1 MMKLIETLDQ
11 CIERG
16 QDMTRAIAIAQFGD
30 DSPEARQI
38 TRRWGITEAAE
49 LVGVT
54 PQAIRDAEKSQRL
67 PVPDMERRGRV
78 EQRIGYTIQQIN
90 YMREIFGTVRRRP
103 EGSDPVV
110 LAVAAHKGGAYKT
123 SSSVHLAQWLA
134 LQGQRVLLV
143 EGNDPQ
149 ATASMYHGFVPD
161 LNIHADDT
169 LLPFY
174 LGERDSAEYAIKP
187 TCWPNLEIIPSC
199 LSLHRIETELM
210 QLHHAGQLPQ
220 PPHMMLRAAIESVW
234 DNYDVIVID
243 SAPNL
248 GIGTI
253 NVVCAA
259 DVIVVPTPAELYD
272 YTSTLQF
279 FTMLRDMLSTVDLGV
294 EGFEPIVR
302 ILLTK
307 YSNAT
312 GSQSPWMEEQIR
324 DAWGSLVLREVVR
337 VTDEVGK
344 GQIRM
349 RTIFEQATAQRSSTS
364 AWRNAL
370 AIWEPVC
377 KEIFDKLIKPRW
389 EDAK

>member
-1 MMKLIETLDQ
+1 MGLISTLDQ

-16 QDMTRAIAIAQFGD
+16 QAMTRAIAVAQFGD
-30 DSPEARQI
+30 DSPEARKI
-38 TRRWGITEAAE
+38 TRRWGITEAAD

-54 PQAIRDAEKSQRL
+54 PQAIRDAEKSGRL
-67 PVPDMERRGRV
+67 PVPDMEKRGRV
-78 EQRIGYTIQQIN
+78 EQRIGYTIEQIN
-90 YMREIFGTVRRRP
+90 YMREVFGTVRRRP
-103 EGSDPVV
+103 ESADPVV

-134 LQGQRVLLV
+134 LQGLRVLLV

-149 ATASMYHGFVPD
+149 ATASMYHGYIPD
-161 LNIHADDT
+161 LNIHANDT

-174 LGERDSAEYAIKP
+174 LGERDNAEYAIKT
-187 TCWPNLEIIPSC
+187 TCWPNLDIIPSC

-210 QLHHAGQLPQ
+210 ARADSLPQ
-220 PPHMMLRAAIESVW
+220 QPHMMLRAAIESVW
-234 DNYDVIVID
+234 DAYDVIVID

-253 NVVCAA
+253 NVTCAA

-279 FTMLRDMLSTVDLGV
+279 FTMLREMLGTVDLGM
-294 EGFEPIVR
+294 EGFEPEVR

-307 YSNAT
+307 YSNAS

-324 DAWGSLVLREVVR
+324 DAWGSLVLKEVVR

-349 RTIFEQATAQRSSTS
+349 RTIFEQAIDQRSSTG

-377 KEIFDKLIKPRW
+377 KEIFDKLIKPHW
-389 EDAK
+389 EVAGK

>member
-1 MMKLIETLDQ
+1 MGLISTLDQ

-16 QDMTRAIAIAQFGD
+16 QAMTRAIAVAQFGD
-30 DSPEARQI
+30 DSPEARKI
-38 TRRWGITEAAE
+38 TRRWGITEAAD

-54 PQAIRDAEKSQRL
+54 PQAIRDAEKSGRL
-67 PVPDMERRGRV
+67 PVPDMEKRGRV
-78 EQRIGYTIQQIN
+78 EQRIGYTIEQIN
-90 YMREIFGTVRRRP
+90 YMREVFGTVRRRP
-103 EGSDPVV
+103 ESADPVV

-134 LQGQRVLLV
+134 LQGLRVLLV

-149 ATASMYHGFVPD
+149 ATASMYHGYIPD

-174 LGERDSAEYAIKP
+174 LGERDNAEYAIKT
-187 TCWPNLEIIPSC
+187 TCWPNLDIIPSC

-210 QLHHAGQLPQ
+210 ARADSLPQ
-220 PPHMMLRAAIESVW
+220 QPHMMLRAAIESVW
-234 DNYDVIVID
+234 DAYDVIVID

-253 NVVCAA
+253 NVTCAA

-279 FTMLRDMLSTVDLGV
+279 FTMLREMLGTVDLGM
-294 EGFEPIVR
+294 EGFEPEVR

-307 YSNAT
+307 YSNAS

-324 DAWGSLVLREVVR
+324 DAWGSLVLKEVVR

-349 RTIFEQATAQRSSTS
+349 RTIFEQAIDQRSSTG

-377 KEIFDKLIKPRW
+377 KEIFDKLIKPHW
-389 EDAK
+389 EAAGK

>member
-1 MMKLIETLDQ
+1 MGLISTLDQ

-16 QDMTRAIAIAQFGD
+16 QAMTRAIAVAQFGD
-30 DSPEARQI
+30 DSPEARKI
-38 TRRWGITEAAE
+38 TRRWGITEAAD

-54 PQAIRDAEKSQRL
+54 PQAIRDAEKSGRM
-67 PVPDMERRGRV
+67 PVPDMEKRGRV
-78 EQRIGYTIQQIN
+78 EQRIGYTIEQIN
-90 YMREIFGTVRRRP
+90 YMREVFGTVRRRP
-103 EGSDPVV
+103 ESADPVV

-134 LQGQRVLLV
+134 LQGLRVLLV

-149 ATASMYHGFVPD
+149 ATASMYHGYIPD

-174 LGERDSAEYAIKP
+174 LGERDNAEYAIKT
-187 TCWPNLEIIPSC
+187 TCWPNLDIIPSC

-210 QLHHAGQLPQ
+210 ARADDLPQ
-220 PPHMMLRAAIESVW
+220 QPHMMLRAAIESVW
-234 DNYDVIVID
+234 DAYDVIVID

-253 NVVCAA
+253 NVTCAA

-279 FTMLRDMLSTVDLGV
+279 FTMLREMLGTVDLGM
-294 EGFEPIVR
+294 EGFEPEVR

-307 YSNAT
+307 YSNAS

-324 DAWGSLVLREVVR
+324 DAWGSLVLKEVVR

-349 RTIFEQATAQRSSTS
+349 RTIFEQAIDQRSSTG

-377 KEIFDKLIKPRW
+377 KEIFDKLIKPHW
-389 EDAK
+389 EVAGK

>member
-1 MMKLIETLDQ
+1 MGLINTLNQ
-11 CIERG
+11 CIAAG
-16 QDMTRAIAIAQFGD
+16 QSMTRAIAVAQFGD
-30 DSPEARQI
+30 DSPDARQI
-38 TRRWGITEAAE
+38 TRRWGITEAAD

-54 PQAIRDAEKSQRL
+54 PQAIRDAEKSGRL
-67 PVPDMERRGRV
+67 PVPDMEKRGRV
-78 EQRIGYTIQQIN
+78 EQRIGYTIEQIN
-90 YMREIFGTVRRRP
+90 HMREVFGTIRRRP
-103 EGSDPVV
+103 EGADPVV

-134 LQGQRVLLV
+134 LQGLRVLLV

-149 ATASMYHGFVPD
+149 ATASMYHGYIPD

-174 LGERDSAEYAIKP
+174 LGERDNAEYAIKP
-187 TCWPNLEIIPSC
+187 TCWPNLDIIPAC

-210 QLHHAGQLPQ
+210 QRFDAGQLPQ
-220 PPHMMLRAAIESVW
+220 MPHMMLRAAIESVW
-234 DNYDVIVID
+234 DLYDVIVID

-248 GIGTI
+248 GTGTI
-253 NVVCAA
+253 NVTCAA
-259 DVIVVPTPAELYD
+259 DVLVVPTPAELYD

-279 FTMLRDMLSTVDLGV
+279 FTMLRDMLQTVDLGAD
-294 EGFEPIVR
+294 GFEPEVR

-324 DAWGSLVLREVVR
+324 DAWGSLVLKEVVR

-349 RTIFEQATAQRSSTS
+349 RTIFEQATDQRSSTG

-377 KEIFDKLIKPRW
+377 KEIFEKLIKPRW

>member
-1 MMKLIETLDQ
+1 MGLISTLDQ

-16 QDMTRAIAIAQFGD
+16 QAMTRAIAVAQFGD
-30 DSPEARQI
+30 DSPEARKI
-38 TRRWGITEAAE
+38 TRRWGITEAAD

-54 PQAIRDAEKSQRL
+54 PQAIRDAEKSGRL
-67 PVPDMERRGRV
+67 PVPDMEKRGRV
-78 EQRIGYTIQQIN
+78 EQRIGYTIEQIN
-90 YMREIFGTVRRRP
+90 YMREVFGTVRRRP
-103 EGSDPVV
+103 ESADPVV

-134 LQGQRVLLV
+134 LQGLRVLLV

-149 ATASMYHGFVPD
+149 ATASMYHGYIPD

-174 LGERDSAEYAIKP
+174 LGERDNAEYAIKT
-187 TCWPNLEIIPSC
+187 TCWPNLDIIPSC

-210 QLHHAGQLPQ
+210 ARADSLPQ
-220 PPHMMLRAAIESVW
+220 QPHMMLRAAIESVW
-234 DNYDVIVID
+234 DAYDVIVID

-253 NVVCAA
+253 NVTCAA

-279 FTMLRDMLSTVDLGV
+279 FTMLREMLGTVDLGM
-294 EGFEPIVR
+294 EGFEPEVR

-307 YSNAT
+307 YSNAS

-324 DAWGSLVLREVVR
+324 DAWGSLVLKEVVR

-349 RTIFEQATAQRSSTS
+349 RTIFEQAIDQRSSTG

-377 KEIFDKLIKPRW
+377 KEIFDKLIKPHW
-389 EDAK
+389 EVAGK

>member
-1 MMKLIETLDQ
+1 MGLIQTLDR
-11 CIERG
+11 CIAAG
-16 QDMTRAIAIAQFGD
+16 QSMTRAIAVAQFGD

-38 TRRWGITEAAE
+38 TRRWGITEAAD

-54 PQAIRDAEKSQRL
+54 PQAIRDAEKSGRL
-67 PVPDMERRGRV
+67 PIPDMEKRGRV
-78 EQRIGYTIQQIN
+78 EQRIGYTIEQIN
-90 YMREIFGTVRRRP
+90 HMREVFGTVRHRP
-103 EGSDPVV
+103 EGADPVV

-134 LQGQRVLLV
+134 LQGLRVLLV

-149 ATASMYHGFVPD
+149 ATASMYHGYIPD
-161 LNIHADDT
+161 LNIHADAT

-174 LGERDSAEYAIKP
+174 LGERDNAEYAIKP
-187 TCWPNLEIIPSC
+187 TCWPNLDIIPSC

-210 QLHHAGQLPQ
+210 QRFDAGQLPQ
-220 PPHMMLRAAIESVW
+220 MPHMMLRAAIESVW
-234 DNYDVIVID
+234 DLYDVIVID

-248 GIGTI
+248 GTGTI
-253 NVVCAA
+253 NVTCAA
-259 DVIVVPTPAELYD
+259 DVLVVPTPAELYD

-279 FTMLRDMLSTVDLGV
+279 FTMLRDMLQTVDLGAD
-294 EGFEPIVR
+294 GFEPEVR

-324 DAWGSLVLREVVR
+324 DAWGSLVLKEVVR

-349 RTIFEQATAQRSSTS
+349 RTIFEQATDQRSSTG

-377 KEIFDKLIKPRW
+377 KEIYEKLIKPRW
-389 EDAK
+389 ENAK

>member
-1 MMKLIETLDQ
+1 MGLIQTLDQ

-16 QDMTRAIAIAQFGD
+16 QAMTRAIAVAQFGD
-30 DSPEARQI
+30 DSPEARKI
-38 TRRWGITEAAE
+38 TRRWGITEAAD

-54 PQAIRDAEKSQRL
+54 PQAIRDAEKSGRM
-67 PVPDMERRGRV
+67 PVPDMEKRGRV
-78 EQRIGYTIQQIN
+78 EQRIGYTIEQIN
-90 YMREIFGTVRRRP
+90 YMREVFGTVRRRP
-103 EGSDPVV
+103 ESADPVV

-134 LQGQRVLLV
+134 LQGLRVLLV

-149 ATASMYHGFVPD
+149 ATASMYHGYIPD

-174 LGERDSAEYAIKP
+174 LGERDNAEYAIKT
-187 TCWPNLEIIPSC
+187 TCWPNLDIIPSC

-210 QLHHAGQLPQ
+210 ARADDLPQ
-220 PPHMMLRAAIESVW
+220 QPHMMLRAAIESVW
-234 DNYDVIVID
+234 DAYDVIVID

-253 NVVCAA
+253 NVTCAA

-279 FTMLRDMLSTVDLGV
+279 FTMLREMLGTVDLGM
-294 EGFEPIVR
+294 EGFEPEVR

-307 YSNAT
+307 YSNAS

-324 DAWGSLVLREVVR
+324 DAWGSLVLKEVVR

-349 RTIFEQATAQRSSTS
+349 RTIFEQAIDQRSSTG

-377 KEIFDKLIKPRW
+377 KEIFDKLIKPHW
-389 EDAK
+389 EVAGK

>member
-1 MMKLIETLDQ
+1 MGLIQTLDQ

-16 QDMTRAIAIAQFGD
+16 QTMTRAIAVAQFGD
-30 DSPEARQI
+30 DSPEARKI
-38 TRRWGITEAAE
+38 TRRWGITEAAD

-54 PQAIRDAEKSQRL
+54 PQAIRDAEKSGRL
-67 PVPDMERRGRV
+67 PVPDMEKRGRV
-78 EQRIGYTIQQIN
+78 EQRIGYTIEQIN
-90 YMREIFGTVRRRP
+90 YMREVFGTVRRRP
-103 EGSDPVV
+103 KSADPVV

-134 LQGQRVLLV
+134 LQGLRVLLV

-149 ATASMYHGFVPD
+149 ATASMYHGYIPD

-174 LGERDSAEYAIKP
+174 LGERDNAEYAIKT
-187 TCWPNLEIIPSC
+187 TCWPNLDIIPSC

-210 QLHHAGQLPQ
+210 ARADSLPQ
-220 PPHMMLRAAIESVW
+220 QPHMMLRAAIESVW
-234 DNYDVIVID
+234 DAYDVIVID

-253 NVVCAA
+253 NVTCAA

-279 FTMLRDMLSTVDLGV
+279 FTMLREMLGTVDLGM
-294 EGFEPIVR
+294 EGFEPEVR

-307 YSNAT
+307 YSNAS

-324 DAWGSLVLREVVR
+324 DAWGSLVLKEVVR

-349 RTIFEQATAQRSSTS
+349 RTIFEQAIDQRSSTG

-377 KEIFDKLIKPRW
+377 KEIFDKLIKPHW
-389 EDAK
+389 EVAGK

>member
-1 MMKLIETLDQ
+1 MGLISTLDQ

-16 QDMTRAIAIAQFGD
+16 QAMTRAIAVAQFGD
-30 DSPEARQI
+30 DSPEARKI
-38 TRRWGITEAAE
+38 TRRWGITEAAD

-54 PQAIRDAEKSQRL
+54 PQAIRDAEKSGRM
-67 PVPDMERRGRV
+67 PVPDMEKRGRV
-78 EQRIGYTIQQIN
+78 EQRIGYTIEQIN
-90 YMREIFGTVRRRP
+90 YMREVFGTVRRRP
-103 EGSDPVV
+103 ESADPVV

-134 LQGQRVLLV
+134 LQGLRVLLV

-149 ATASMYHGFVPD
+149 ATASMYHGYIPD

-174 LGERDSAEYAIKP
+174 LGERDNAEYAIKT
-187 TCWPNLEIIPSC
+187 TCWPNLDIIPSC

-210 QLHHAGQLPQ
+210 ARADELPQ
-220 PPHMMLRAAIESVW
+220 QPHMMLRAAIESVW
-234 DNYDVIVID
+234 DAYDVVVID

-253 NVVCAA
+253 NVTCAA

-279 FTMLRDMLSTVDLGV
+279 FTMLREMLGTVDLGM
-294 EGFEPIVR
+294 EGFEPEVR

-307 YSNAT
+307 YSNAS

-324 DAWGSLVLREVVR
+324 DAWGSLVLKEVVR

-349 RTIFEQATAQRSSTS
+349 RTIFEQAIDQRSSTG

-377 KEIFDKLIKPRW
+377 KEIFEKLIKPHW
-389 EDAK
+389 GQ